1 MLEETSDD
9 VSEMAKD
16 FYKDFYWSEKIFCSL
31 PIVKFKL
38 FLPGRTHFYQSWPNE
53 KKKTSH
59 DLGTGVFGIDKCS
72 VIMYLPESGHVVLI
86 VHILGP

>member
-38 FLPGRTHFYQSWPNE
+38 FLMGWTHF
-53 KKKTSH
+53 
-59 DLGTGVFGIDKCS
+59 
-72 VIMYLPESGHVVLI
+72 LPAMT
-86 VHILGP
+86 

>member
-9 VSEMAKD
+9 VSEMAKY

-38 FLPGRTHFYQSWPNE
+38 FLPGRTHFLPALTEREEEEDQS
-53 KKKTSH
+53 
-59 DLGTGVFGIDKCS
+59 
-72 VIMYLPESGHVVLI
+72 
-86 VHILGP
+86 